1 MMPHLPGPAAILR
14 PGAIDDPP
22 SPPPGQPQALRLLLL
37 HQRLAADL
45 LQGRVEVFR
54 SSFCHFVFWKSGFLF
69 DILLW
74 NIRLARVTANF
85 IIV

>member
-14 PGAIDDPP
+14 PGAIDDPS
-22 SPPPGQPQALRLLLL
+22 SPPSGQPQALRLLL
-37 HQRLAADL
+37 HQRLAAYL

-54 SSFCHFVFWKSGFLF
+54 SSVCHFVFWKSGFLF
-69 DILLW
+69 DVLLW
-74 NIRLARVTANF
+74 NILPARVTVNF